1 MCIEDLASWNM
12 ERGLGHYFG
21 LFHDANS
28 LLTFKRSEYVDAHD
42 HVATL
47 KRARDV
53 GLNLIQAKLLV
64 SFQNQVPLFFGKG
77 TPTKTSSLNALPK
90 ASDWEEEDG
99 TSGAKHD
106 LDRVLLSINKQLQ
119 SYIDVYLG
127 EDQHEARALANRCL
141 SQSLLFIHKM
151 SNFITRSYR
160 TMMLMKYDAV
170 KSWTFLMRQVKR
182 IWEDIGRARA
192 CCVDLGSPTD
202 AEEAGGGVFQNHNAA
217 LAMWG
222 VLKAHDIM
230 NEYLHHNFED
240 HPSIAAEQVRWV
252 MRNVMGG
259 EKSGADSDVKSLEGR
274 LTKSKK
280 AMAALKTRVDK
291 DTTRIDTFGKKV
303 LNDEAGTRRE
313 APGRGLRVEL
323 NVISSTTK
331 QSNDG
336 EISPERLGLE
346 KMFKTIRKLEAVG
359 RLPIYRSGVPCV
371 VIGEAWPAWLPV
383 VPALG
388 AKVSAVICK
397 ENSHWESEL
406 SGEAPRLG
414 VGTKEAV
421 RFMEESPKDTLMFV
435 SGSAKFVLSLEP
447 SLKNKSHIVVA
458 LDLGNRVSAG
468 LQRAFPSLVWT

>member
-1 MCIEDLASWNM
+1 M

-106 LDRVLLSINKQLQ
+106 LDRALPSINKQLQ

-151 SNFITRSYR
+151 SDFITRSYR

-252 MRNVMGG
+252 TRNVMGG

-291 DTTRIDTFGKKV
+291 DTTRIDTFGKK
-303 LNDEAGTRRE
+303 
-313 APGRGLRVEL
+313 
-323 NVISSTTK
+323 S
-331 QSNDG
+331 
-336 EISPERLGLE
+336 
-346 KMFKTIRKLEAVG
+346 
-359 RLPIYRSGVPCV
+359 
-371 VIGEAWPAWLPV
+371 
-383 VPALG
+383 
-388 AKVSAVICK
+388 
-397 ENSHWESEL
+397 
-406 SGEAPRLG
+406 
-414 VGTKEAV
+414 
-421 RFMEESPKDTLMFV
+421 
-435 SGSAKFVLSLEP
+435 
-447 SLKNKSHIVVA
+447 
-458 LDLGNRVSAG
+458 
-468 LQRAFPSLVWT
+468 